1 VTRDSRPELEP
12 IDPNEEPELDPR
24 VEEALIQAL
33 SAAWQPRELD
43 AAVNEALIAAALED
57 PLAPPTEEELVAS
70 ERLRRALEGDG
81 HDPDADLARALR
93 HAGSPKPLD
102 QLTAERVLQKT
113 VGRSSREKRGSIIY
127 VTFGAVTAVLAVAA
141 AFLLFLR
148 PALDQNQTGERA
160 LDLARSRSTAA
171 LFKSPDDFETTVT
184 TTRVDRIASSREKDL
199 RSNRYAL
206 WGVR

>member
-1 VTRDSRPELEP
+1 VTRDDLDP
-12 IDPNEEPELDPR
+12 IDPNEESELTPE

-33 SAAWQPRELD
+33 SMAWQPRELD

-57 PLAPPTEEELVAS
+57 PLAPATEEELVAS
-70 ERLRRALEGDG
+70 ERLRRALEGEG
-81 HDPDADLARALR
+81 HDPDAELARALR

-113 VGRSSREKRGSIIY
+113 VGRSSREKRGNVVY
-127 VTFGAVTAVLAVAA
+127 VAFGGVTAVLAIAA
-141 AFLLFLR
+141 AFLLFLG
-148 PALDQNQTGERA
+148 PALDQDRAGERA

-171 LFKSPDDFETTVT
+171 LFKSPDDFEATVT

>member
-1 VTRDSRPELEP
+1 MTRDGHPELPP
-12 IDPNEEPELDPR
+12 IDPNEEPELDPQ

-57 PLAPPTEEELVAS
+57 PLAPATEEELVAS

-113 VGRSSREKRGSIIY
+113 VGRSSREKRGSVIY

-148 PALDQNQTGERA
+148 PALDQSRAGELA
-160 LDLARSRSTAA
+160 KDLARSRSTAA
-171 LFKSPDDFETTVT
+171 LFKGPDDFEATVT

>member
-1 VTRDSRPELEP
+1 MTRDDDIDENELPELEP
-12 IDPNEEPELDPR
+12 E
-24 VEEALIQAL
+24 VEEALLQAL

-43 AAVNEALIAAALED
+43 PAVNEALIAAALED

-81 HDPDADLARALR
+81 HDPDAELARALK
-93 HAGSPKPLD
+93 HAGAPKPID
-102 QLTAERVLQKT
+102 QVTAERVLQKSL
-113 VGRSSREKRGSIIY
+113 GKAPAKRGNVVY
-127 VTFGAVTAVLAVAA
+127 VTFGAVSAVLALAA

-148 PALDQNQTGERA
+148 PALDQNRAGELA
-160 LDLARSRSTAA
+160 KDLARSRSTAA
-171 LFKSPDDFETTVT
+171 LFKSPDDFEATVT

-199 RSNRYAL
+199 RQNRYAL